1 MDIQARNEI
10 IARLL
15 AQGLS
20 LSDVQ
25 KVLEQEHNIIL
36 TYRDLRLIS
45 TELPVDWSKHDSA
58 AKVGTIEDI
67 TKAPVPAEA
76 AASPEAAPPPPSST
90 KVTISKLV
98 RPGAVFSGDVQFG
111 SGAKADWAL
120 DQYGRLAL
128 NPAPGSSKPTELD
141 QQEFVAELQRQ
152 LQGKM

>member
-15 AQGLS
+15 AEGLS

-25 KVLEQEHNIIL
+25 RKLEQDYQIVL
-36 TYRDLRLIS
+36 TYRELRLIS

-58 AKVGTIEDI
+58 AKTGTIEDI

-76 AASPEAAPPPPSST
+76 AAPPPSRT
-90 KVTISKLV
+90 MVTISKLV
-98 RPGAVFSGDVQFG
+98 RPGAVFSGDVHFA
-111 SGAKADWAL
+111 SGAKAEWAL

-128 NPAPGSSKPTELD
+128 NPAPGSSKPTEQD